1 MSQIAGE
8 TGAYSLRHSAP
19 MPTDLSGYKAFLF
32 DLDGCLRYGREPAP
46 GAVPLLQTLRRRG
59 KSILVLTNTS
69 AKGAEGLAQELRGI
83 GLDLAPAQ
91 IQTTF
96 DAAGE
101 YLRYRFGPAK
111 VLCIGTPAL
120 RERLRREGH
129 EVLPLQRC
137 REAQVVLV
145 GRDLEFDLDRMVAAA
160 KAIDEGAAFIALNMD
175 VRMPVE
181 GGDYTAAVGPLA
193 AAIGT
198 LAYKE
203 PEVLGKPA
211 VAFFDLA
218 LRRLGVT
225 PQEAVMIGDNVE
237 TDIKGGKAAGL
248 FSILITQ
255 SKGKPSADHGQ
266 ADLAVHNLTELLAY
280 VEQRS

>member
-1 MSQIAGE
+1 M
-8 TGAYSLRHSAP
+8 
-19 MPTDLSGYKAFLF
+19 DLSSYKAFLF
-32 DLDGCLRYGREPAP
+32 DLDGCLRYGLEPAP
-46 GAVPLLQTLRRRG
+46 GAILLLQTLRSRR
-59 KSILVLTNTS
+59 KSIMVLTNTS
-69 AKGAEGLAQELRGI
+69 AKGAESLAEELRGI
-83 GLDLAPAQ
+83 GLELLPAE

-101 YLRYRFGPAK
+101 YLRYRFGPTK

-120 RERLRREGH
+120 RERLRSEGH
-129 EVLPLQRC
+129 EVLPLHRG
-137 REAQVVLV
+137 REAKAVVV
-145 GRDLEFDLDRMVAAA
+145 GRDQEFNLDRLVAAA

-181 GGDYTAAVGPLA
+181 GGDYTAGVGPLV

-203 PEVLGKPA
+203 PEVLGKPSP
-211 VAFFDLA
+211 AFFALA

-225 PQEAVMIGDNVE
+225 PQEALMIGDNAE

-248 FSILITQ
+248 FTILITE
-255 SKGKPSADHGQ
+255 SNVKPTADRAQ
-266 ADLAVHNLTELLAY
+266 ADLVVHHLTDLLKY
-280 VEQRS
+280 FDHQL

>member
-1 MSQIAGE
+1 M
-8 TGAYSLRHSAP
+8 
-19 MPTDLSGYKAFLF
+19 DLPAYKAFLF

-46 GAVPLLQTLRRRG
+46 GALPMLQTLRRLR

-69 AKGAEGLAQELRGI
+69 ATGAEGLAEELHSI
-83 GLDLAPAQ
+83 GLELVPAE

-101 YLRYRFGPAK
+101 YIRYRFGPAK
-111 VLCIGTPAL
+111 VLCIGTLAL
-120 RERLRREGH
+120 HRRLQREGH
-129 EVLPLQRC
+129 EVLPLNRC
-137 REAQVVLV
+137 REAKAVVV
-145 GRDLEFDLDRMVAAA
+145 GRDHEFNLDRMVAAA
-160 KAIDEGAAFIALNMD
+160 KAIDAGAAFIALNMD

-181 GGDYTAAVGPLA
+181 GGDYTAGVGPLV
-193 AAIGT
+193 AAIST

-203 PEVLGKPA
+203 PEVLGKPS

-218 LRRLGVT
+218 LRRLGVA

-248 FSILITQ
+248 FSILITG
-255 SKGKPSADHGQ
+255 SNVKPAADRSQ
-266 ADLAVHNLTELLAY
+266 ADLIVSNVAALLDYFDHHPAKK
-280 VEQRS
+280 